1 MRDHTEHP
9 AAVRAHAILAAVHA
23 AWHKH
28 PDQAE
33 GWQAEYETPEARMT
47 LSVQKNH
54 PDQPWQKGYEHIYER
69 GYSGHHEIVLQIV
82 LEQPV
87 DWIRPSSPQG
97 RAYHALAGSMDIV
110 LAGDTLEEAQ
120 EYVEHTLAEQL
131 RSLIEHGVVR

>member
-1 MRDHTEHP
+1 MRDQTGHP
-9 AAVRAHAILAAVHA
+9 AAVRAHAIVGAVHA
-23 AWHKH
+23 AWHEH
-28 PDQAE
+28 TDQAE

-54 PDQPWQKGYEHIYER
+54 PDQPWQKGYERIYGR

-82 LEQPV
+82 LQQPV
-87 DWIRPSSPQG
+87 DWIRPSAPQG

-110 LAGDTLEEAQ
+110 FAGDTLGEAQ

-131 RSLIEHGVVR
+131 RHLIECGVLR